1 MRTSLGAPQAFP
13 LNMVLPDDD
22 DESDE
27 GRAEC
32 EGLAYDK
39 LDETKN
45 IAITDGYVTFMRLF
59 HYLGSLVSYKPQ

>member
-1 MRTSLGAPQAFP
+1 MRMSLGAPQAFP

-32 EGLAYDK
+32 EGLA
-39 LDETKN
+39 
-45 IAITDGYVTFMRLF
+45 ITDGYVTFMRLF